1 MDILLRNALRR
12 NIRRARAV
20 GDLARAD
27 RLQQRLEP
35 VPMAKPAAIK
45 VPAPKRRG
53 RPRKEV
59 TTPVSA
65 SVGSVAG
72 YLVTGGAVELPPDAP
87 AETEE

>member
-35 VPMAKPAAIK
+35 VPMAKPAAVE
-45 VPAPKRRG
+45 VPAPRRRG
-53 RPRKEV
+53 RPRKE
-59 TTPVSA
+59 TPPEQ
-65 SVGSVAG
+65 VAEPEIMP
-72 YLVTGGAVELPPDAP
+72 VEFLPEVR
-87 AETEE
+87 AEE